1 MLTQNKSV
9 TNLKEVT
16 QLVADFNYLDVA
28 SLLHA
33 VSDAIRQGQT
43 LGDTLEELGVD
54 IKGITDGGCG
64 LLPNIKDVVDEMEL
78 INLAGVCTARL
89 LQSYQIAC

>member
-1 MLTQNKSV
+1 MFLTDESV

-16 QLVADFNYLDVA
+16 QIIPFLNYIETA

-43 LGDTLEELGVD
+43 LSNAIEELSVD
-54 IKGITDGGCG
+54 IPGLTDGGYG
-64 LLPNIKDVVDEMEL
+64 LLPTFYDAQSEQEL
-78 INLAGVCTARL
+78 IALATSCAGHLMHTYYCR
-89 LQSYQIAC
+89 